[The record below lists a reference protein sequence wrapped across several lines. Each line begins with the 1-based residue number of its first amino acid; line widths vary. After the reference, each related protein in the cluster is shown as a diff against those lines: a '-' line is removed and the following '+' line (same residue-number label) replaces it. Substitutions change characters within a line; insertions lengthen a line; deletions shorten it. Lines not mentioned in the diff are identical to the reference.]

1 MFMRVLGKSLAR
13 RKSRVALAVVAVI
26 MGASVSSALLTT
38 SFSMSE
44 KLSAQFRTFG
54 ANIIVQPRS
63 DTIEVGLPGISFGS
77 VTEQRYIN
85 ESELWKIKRI
95 QNWSANVLGFA
106 PFLYEVVNVEAG
118 GQSRQ
123 VVLTGTYFEHLVPN
137 ITGKDGSAWS
147 TGIRNIAAYWDV
159 RGDWVANDSD
169 DRGSMVGTTAAER
182 LGLSPGMAYD
192 VNYTDPFTLN
202 VTRKALVVVG
212 IVSTGGPEDSQ
223 IFVNLDVA
231 QELSS
236 RQGKVHVVQVSALCF
251 NCPAEK
257 IGKEIEYSI
266 PSVQAKSVRQLVN
279 AENDIMMRLESMMG
293 LVTVVA
299 LGASTLGVM
308 TTMTTTVVERRKEI
322 GLMKAIGAPNRSIA
336 SLFLVEAAI
345 IGLVGGLAGY
355 LAGYVLAQ
363 YIGQSVFGSSVM
375 LVPVVIP
382 MTIGISLVVAV
393 GASAVPIRRAL
404 GIEPAIVLRGD

>member
-13 RKSRVALAVVAVI
+13 RKSRVAMAVLAVLL
-26 MGASVSSALLTT
+26 GASVSSALLTT

-44 KLSAQFRTFG
+44 KLSTQFRNFG

-106 PFLYEVVNVEAG
+106 PFLYEVVTVEAG
-118 GQSRQ
+118 GQARQ
-123 VVLTGTYFEHLVPN
+123 VVLTGTYFEHVVQN
-137 ITGKDGSAWS
+137 ITGKDGSAWF

-159 RGDWVANDSD
+159 RGEWVANDSD
-169 DRGSMVGTTAAER
+169 GRGSMVGTSAAER
-182 LGLSPGMAYD
+182 LGLSPGMTYEVA
-192 VNYTDPFTLN
+192 YTDPFTLN
-202 VTRKALVVVG
+202 VTRRELQVLG

-257 IGKEIEYSI
+257 IGKEIEYSM
-266 PSVQAKSVRQLVN
+266 PSVVAKSVRQLVN

-293 LVTVVA
+293 LVTAVA

-336 SLFLVEAAI
+336 SLFLAEAAI
-345 IGLVGGLAGY
+345 IGLLGGLAGY
-355 LAGYVLAQ
+355 GAGYYLAQ

-375 LVPVVIP
+375 LAPVVIP

-393 GASAVPIRRAL
+393 GASAIPIRRAL

>member
-308 TTMTTTVVERRKEI
+308 TTMTTTVIERRKEI
-322 GLMKAIGAPNRSIA
+322 GLMKAIGSDNLGIA
-336 SLFLVEAAI
+336 SLFLAEASIA
-345 IGLVGGLAGY
+345 GLAGGLLGY
-355 LAGYVLAQ
+355 GAGLILSEF
-363 YIGQSVFGSSVM
+363 IGQSVFGSAVSPVL
-375 LVPVVIP
+375 LVLPV
-382 MTIGISLVVAV
+382 TLGLSIGITLLA
-393 GASAVPIRRAL
+393 AALPIRRATS
-404 GIEPAIVLRGD
+404 IEPAVVLRGD

>member
-1 MFMRVLGKSLAR
+1 
-13 RKSRVALAVVAVI
+13 
-26 MGASVSSALLTT
+26 
-38 SFSMSE
+38 
-44 KLSAQFRTFG
+44 
-54 ANIIVQPRS
+54 
-63 DTIEVGLPGISFGS
+63 
-77 VTEQRYIN
+77 
-85 ESELWKIKRI
+85 
-95 QNWSANVLGFA
+95 
-106 PFLYEVVNVEAG
+106 
-118 GQSRQ
+118 
-123 VVLTGTYFEHLVPN
+123 
-137 ITGKDGSAWS
+137 
-147 TGIRNIAAYWDV
+147 
-159 RGDWVANDSD
+159 
-169 DRGSMVGTTAAER
+169 
-182 LGLSPGMAYD
+182 
-192 VNYTDPFTLN
+192 
-202 VTRKALVVVG
+202 VVG